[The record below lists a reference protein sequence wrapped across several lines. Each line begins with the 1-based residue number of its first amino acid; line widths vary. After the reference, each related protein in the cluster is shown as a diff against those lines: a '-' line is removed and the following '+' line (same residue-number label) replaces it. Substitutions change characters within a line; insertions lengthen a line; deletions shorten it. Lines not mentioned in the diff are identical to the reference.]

1 MPIFYMRQA
10 IILTFCSESA
20 KIITVNIFRLKARR
34 RKQMIKY
41 DKKFILKSGVRKIA
55 LLRMFAAAFLFVFL
69 CAGAAGCA
77 RNTRPAD
84 LLVRESDTGAP
95 ISENPTASSNAA
107 DTPDGEKTP
116 GSTKTPD
123 GADTAGNLEMPDG
136 VEDNSSSDTNP
147 GGDMPDASSV
157 DEKNDDK
164 SGETDHSGNTPSGG
178 EETFADDDTETSAR
192 YAEYYAD
199 GKLILRCVI
208 TTFGGMVHDEPL
220 VPGKDGYSC
229 EWREVAS
236 KDKNVIRYE
245 AQYSVIVYTITYIVQ
260 RGKLPDGMPN
270 PQEYTV
276 ETKTFDLWQPE
287 LRKGYRFCGWYTEKE
302 PYINKIERIERGS
315 TGNITLYAKWEKT
328 A

>member
-1 MPIFYMRQA
+1 
-10 IILTFCSESA
+10 
-20 KIITVNIFRLKARR
+20 
-34 RKQMIKY
+34 MIKY
-41 DKKFILKSGVRKIA
+41 DKKSIFKSGVRKIA
-55 LLRMFAAAFLFVFL
+55 LLRVFAAAFLFVFL

-77 RNTRPAD
+77 RYARPAD
-84 LLVRESDTGAP
+84 SSVRESDTGAP

-136 VEDNSSSDTNP
+136 ADTAGNLEMPDGAEDNSSSDTNP

-157 DEKNDDK
+157 DEKNGDK
-164 SGETDHSGNTPSGG
+164 SGETDHSGNTPSGD
-178 EETFADDDTETSAR
+178 EEVFADDDTETSAR

-199 GKLILRCVI
+199 GKLILRCAI
-208 TTFGGMVHDEPL
+208 ATFGGMVHDEPL

-245 AQYSVIVYTITYIVQ
+245 AQYTVIVYTIEYY
-260 RGKLPDGMPN
+260 
-270 PQEYTV
+270 PQGGQPPEFFSAPLEYTV
-276 ETKTFDLWQPE
+276 ETPTFGLYIPQ
-287 LRKGYRFCGWYTEKE
+287 RRGYVFCGWYTEKE

>member
-1 MPIFYMRQA
+1 MRQNFRVSFLKKLPIFYVRQE
-10 IILTFCSESA
+10 IILTFSSGSA
-20 KIITVNIFRLKARR
+20 KIITVNIFRLKDRR

-41 DKKFILKSGVRKIA
+41 DKKSILKSGVRKIA
-55 LLRMFAAAFLFVFL
+55 LLRVFAAAFLFVFL

-84 LLVRESDTGAP
+84 SSVREGDTGAP

-107 DTPDGEKTP
+107 DTPDG
-116 GSTKTPD
+116 
-123 GADTAGNLEMPDG
+123 ADTAGNPETPDSA
-136 VEDNSSSDTNP
+136 EDNSSSDTNP

-178 EETFADDDTETSAR
+178 EEAFADDDAETSAR

-199 GKLILRCVI
+199 GKLILRCAI

-245 AQYSVIVYTITYIVQ
+245 AQYTVIVYTIEYY
-260 RGKLPDGMPN
+260 
-270 PQEYTV
+270 PQGGQPPEFFSAPLEYTV
-276 ETKTFDLWQPE
+276 ETPTFGLYIP
-287 LRKGYRFCGWYTEKE
+287 RRRGYVFCGWYTEKE

>member
-1 MPIFYMRQA
+1 MKKMPIFYVRQA
-10 IILTFCSESA
+10 IILTFSSESA
-20 KIITVNIFRLKARR
+20 KIIIVNIFRLKARR

-41 DKKFILKSGVRKIA
+41 DKKSILKSGVRKSGVRKIA
-55 LLRMFAAAFLFVFL
+55 LLRVFAAAFLFVFL

-77 RNTRPAD
+77 RKDQSAAFP
-84 LLVRESDTGAP
+84 VRDTDSP
-95 ISENPTASSNAA
+95 ISENPSASSDDA
-107 DTPDGEKTP
+107 D
-116 GSTKTPD
+116 TPD

-136 VEDNSSSDTNP
+136 TEDNSSSDTNP

-178 EETFADDDTETSAR
+178 EEAFADDDAETSAR

-199 GKLILRCVI
+199 GKLILRCAI
-208 TTFGGMVHDEPL
+208 ATFGGMVHDEPL

-245 AQYSVIVYTITYIVQ
+245 AQYTVIVYTITYNAQ
-260 RGKLPDGMPN
+260 RGKLPDGMAN

-276 ETKTFDLWQPE
+276 ETPTFDLRQPE
-287 LRKGYRFCGWYTEKE
+287 LRKGYVFCGWYTEKE

-315 TGNITLYAKWEKT
+315 TGNIILYAKWEKT

>member
-1 MPIFYMRQA
+1 
-10 IILTFCSESA
+10 
-20 KIITVNIFRLKARR
+20 
-34 RKQMIKY
+34 MIKY
-41 DKKFILKSGVRKIA
+41 GKKSIFKSGVRKIA
-55 LLRMFAAAFLFVFL
+55 LLRVFAAAFLFVFL

-77 RNTRPAD
+77 RYARPAD
-84 LLVRESDTGAP
+84 SSVRESDTGAP
-95 ISENPTASSNAA
+95 ISENPTDSSNAA
-107 DTPDGEKTP
+107 ETPDGEKTP

-136 VEDNSSSDTNP
+136 AEDNSSSDTNP

-178 EETFADDDTETSAR
+178 EEAFAGDDTETSAR

-199 GKLILRCVI
+199 GKLILRCAI
-208 TTFGGMVHDEPL
+208 ATFGGMVHDEPL

-245 AQYSVIVYTITYIVQ
+245 AQYTVIVYTITYNAQ
-260 RGKLPDGMPN
+260 RGKLPEKMAN

-276 ETKTFDLWQPE
+276 ETPTFGLYIPQ
-287 LRKGYRFCGWYTEKE
+287 RRGYVFCGWYTEKE

>member
-1 MPIFYMRQA
+1 
-10 IILTFCSESA
+10 
-20 KIITVNIFRLKARR
+20 
-34 RKQMIKY
+34 MIKY
-41 DKKFILKSGVRKIA
+41 DKKSILKSGVRKIA
-55 LLRMFAAAFLFVFL
+55 LLRVFAAAFLFVFL

-84 LLVRESDTGAP
+84 SSVRESDTGAP

-107 DTPDGEKTP
+107 DTPDG
-116 GSTKTPD
+116 
-123 GADTAGNLEMPDG
+123 ADTAGNPETPDSA
-136 VEDNSSSDTNP
+136 EDNSSSDTNP

-178 EETFADDDTETSAR
+178 EETLADDDTETSAR

-199 GKLILRCVI
+199 GKLILRCAI
-208 TTFGGMVHDEPL
+208 ATFGGMVHDEPL
-220 VPGKDGYSC
+220 VPGKDGYFC

-245 AQYSVIVYTITYIVQ
+245 AQYTVIVYTITYNVQ
-260 RGKLPDGMPN
+260 RGKLPDGMAN

-276 ETKTFDLWQPE
+276 ETPTFDLCQPE
-287 LRKGYRFCGWYTEKE
+287 LRKGYVFCGWYTEKE

-315 TGNITLYAKWEKT
+315 TGNITLYAKWKKT

>member
-1 MPIFYMRQA
+1 
-10 IILTFCSESA
+10 
-20 KIITVNIFRLKARR
+20 
-34 RKQMIKY
+34 MIKY

-55 LLRMFAAAFLFVFL
+55 LLRVFAAAFLFVFL

-84 LLVRESDTGAP
+84 SSVRESDTGAP

-107 DTPDGEKTP
+107 DTPDG
-116 GSTKTPD
+116 
-123 GADTAGNLEMPDG
+123 ADTAGNPEMPDG
-136 VEDNSSSDTNP
+136 AEDNSSSDTNP
-147 GGDMPDASSV
+147 GSDMPDASSV

-164 SGETDHSGNTPSGG
+164 SGETDHSGNTLSGG
-178 EETFADDDTETSAR
+178 EEAFADDDTETSAR

-199 GKLILRCVI
+199 GKLILRCTI
-208 TTFGGMVHDEPL
+208 ATFGGMVHDEPL
-220 VPGKDGYSC
+220 VPKKDGYSC

-236 KDKNVIRYE
+236 KDKNIIRYE
-245 AQYSVIVYTITYIVQ
+245 AQYTVIVYTITYNAQ
-260 RGKLPDGMPN
+260 RGKLPDGMAN

-276 ETKTFDLWQPE
+276 ETPTFGLYIPQ
-287 LRKGYRFCGWYTEKE
+287 RRGYVFCGWYTEKE

-328 A
+328 V